1 MTYLSTILLML
12 GLVAFPCL
20 QKPEQGRPPAPADDN
35 TAALLRSLSPY
46 VIEWLI
52 DVNEEVDLRQV
63 WRLLKMD
70 LPTDLPYRCGGDC
83 SAETFEVVSGEQG
96 EGDIVALRISFDGGD
111 AYQYLLFKQPARDMA
126 ERAWE
131 LVGAIS
137 ARGRRFDPP
146 THRIETGD
154 SRTWLVVKDL
164 RPSGPVAAHFN
175 EAWYEMRATGLKRVL
190 SYPVQGE
197 YKPCQKQ
204 LGRSFKT
211 IIVRHELENGVYTIP
226 AQVLISYNISDCEKG
241 RISHGLFAKGRMAY
255 YVWEAASERFVL
267 DPRRSEIT
275 ESEILSLSHGE
286 MPAARDFI
294 DSNNNELM
302 AIARGKDKEQK
313 KWLKTFLAT
322 IEDGPRKSALQQ
334 ALELSER
341 AQ

>member
-1 MTYLSTILLML
+1 MPYLSTFILLL
-12 GLVAFPCL
+12 ALLAFPSR
-20 QKPEQGRPPAPADDN
+20 QKPEQNQPPDDR
-35 TAALLRSLSPY
+35 TAALLRPLSPY

-52 DVNEEVDLRQV
+52 DVNEEIDLRQV

-70 LPTDLPYRCGGDC
+70 LPSDLPYRCGTDC

-96 EGDIVALRISFDGGD
+96 GGDIVALRISFDGGD
-111 AYQYLLFKQPARDMA
+111 AYQYLLFRQPARDMA

-131 LVGAIS
+131 FVGAIS
-137 ARGRRFDPP
+137 AKGRRFDPA

-164 RPSGPVAAHFN
+164 RLTGTATAHFN
-175 EAWYEMRATGLKRVL
+175 EAWYEIRESGLKRVL

-197 YKPCQKQ
+197 YKPCHKL

-241 RISHGLFAKGRMAY
+241 RIPHGLFAKGRMAY
-255 YVWEAASERFVL
+255 YVWEGASERFVL

-275 ESEILSLSHGE
+275 ESEILSLSNGV
-286 MPAARDFI
+286 MPSAPDFI
-294 DSNNNELM
+294 ESNHNELM

-313 KWLKTFLAT
+313 DWLKSFLAT
-322 IEDGPRKSALQQ
+322 VEDGPRKAALLQ
-334 ALELSER
+334 ALEFSDR
-341 AQ
+341 GQ

>member
-1 MTYLSTILLML
+1 ML
-12 GLVAFPCL
+12 GLVAFPCR
-20 QKPEQGRPPAPADDN
+20 QKPEESQPADDK
-35 TAALLRSLSPY
+35 TAALQRSLSPY

-70 LPTDLPYRCGGDC
+70 FPTDLPYRCGGDC
-83 SAETFEVVSGEQG
+83 SAETFDVVSGEQG

-111 AYQYLLFKQPARDMA
+111 AYQYLLFKQPARDMTR
-126 ERAWE
+126 RAWE
-131 LVGAIS
+131 FAGAIS

-164 RPSGPVAAHFN
+164 RLTVAATAHFN

-197 YKPCQKQ
+197 YKPCQKR

-226 AQVLISYNISDCEKG
+226 AQVLVSYNISDCEKG
-241 RISHGLFAKGRMAY
+241 AIPHGLFAKGRMAY

-275 ESEILSLSHGE
+275 ERDIVSLSNGE
-286 MPAARDFI
+286 MPAPRDFI
-294 DSNNNELM
+294 EINHNELM
-302 AIARGKDKEQK
+302 AIAKGKDKAQK
-313 KWLKTFLAT
+313 DWLKSFLAT
-322 IEDGPRKSALQQ
+322 VEDGPRKAALRQ
-334 ALELSER
+334 ALEFSDR